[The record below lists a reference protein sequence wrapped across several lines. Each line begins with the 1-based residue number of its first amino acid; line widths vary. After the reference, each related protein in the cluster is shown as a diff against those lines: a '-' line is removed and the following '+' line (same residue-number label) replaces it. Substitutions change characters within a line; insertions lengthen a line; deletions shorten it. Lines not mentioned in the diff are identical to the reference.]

1 MKPGL
6 KWEQMNNKNEMRE
19 IESKKSKKQYN

>member
-1 MKPGL
+1 MKPEL